1 MVGTLRFAHPTVPV
15 LMRQM
20 FRRTLPDLARRIE
33 PQIFADLRAALVLV
47 KHDDA
52 VGADIRIDQIEM
64 QIGQQ
69 LKRLAP
75 VHAQFVLAAQRAAGL
90 QPERLN
96 LVRSHLRVLSVKRED
111 ALEVVRVPG

>member
-20 FRRTLPDLARRIE
+20 VRRTLPDLARRIE

-52 VGADIRIDQIEM
+52 VGAHIGVDQIEM
-64 QIGQQ
+64 QVGKQC
-69 LKRLAP
+69 KRLAP
-75 VHAQFVLAAQRAAGL
+75 VHPQVRLAAQRAAGF

-96 LVRSHLRVLSVKRED
+96 AVGGHFSILDVKREN
-111 ALEVVRVPG
+111 AFEVVRVPG